1 MFFSLSMYTLIS
13 MVRPVITIASSV
25 VFKNIFYY
33 NQWTSLA
40 REVLVMLVMY
50 YLGYN
55 RASMNKI
62 AIREQKNGTEQDGKR
77 Q

>member
-1 MFFSLSMYTLIS
+1 
-13 MVRPVITIASSV
+13 MVRSVITIAISV
-25 VFKNIFYY
+25 MFKNIFYY

-40 REVLVMLVMY
+40 KEVLVMY
-50 YLGYN
+50 YLGYH

>member
-1 MFFSLSMYTLIS
+1 
-13 MVRPVITIASSV
+13 
-25 VFKNIFYY
+25 
-33 NQWTSLA
+33 
-40 REVLVMLVMY
+40 MY

-62 AIREQKNGTEQDGKR
+62 AIREQKNETEQNGKR

>member
-1 MFFSLSMYTLIS
+1 M
-13 MVRPVITIASSV
+13 
-25 VFKNIFYY
+25 FKNIFYY

-40 REVLVMLVMY
+40 REVLVMLVVY